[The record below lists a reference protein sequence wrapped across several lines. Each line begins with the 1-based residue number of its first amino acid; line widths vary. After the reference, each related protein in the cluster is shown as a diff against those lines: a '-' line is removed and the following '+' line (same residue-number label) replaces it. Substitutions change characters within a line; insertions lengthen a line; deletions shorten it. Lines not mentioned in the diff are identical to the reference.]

1 MKPVATLSVVL
12 ALAVAGCASSTVTLL
27 NGEGTNPVGA
37 VAVLDPK
44 TGDDVRVIDTAGTS
58 VAVDGASARVR
69 STDAAAAEAR
79 YAALLAGLPEPPVRF
94 ILYFPEGS
102 TNITPE
108 SVIVRDA
115 LFAEIKRRGPGVAV
129 QIEGHTD
136 RVGDAADNVILSKRR
151 ADAARDMLVGL
162 GLDTDITRTVG
173 RGERAPLP
181 GHATADNVEDPANR
195 RVEVVVR

>member
-1 MKPVATLSVVL
+1 MKAPSSLSFAL
-12 ALAVAGCASSTVTLL
+12 ALVLTGCGGSTVTLL
-27 NGEGTNPVGA
+27 NGEGANPVGA
-37 VAVLDPK
+37 VAIINPK
-44 TGDDVRVIDTAGTS
+44 TGDDVRVIDAAGTA
-58 VAVDGASARVR
+58 VTVDGARTSVR

-79 YAALLAGLPEPPVRF
+79 YAALLAGLPDPPVRF

-102 TNITPE
+102 TNITLA
-108 SVIVRDA
+108 SVPAREA
-115 LFAEIKRRGPGVAV
+115 LFAEIKRRGAGVSV

-136 RVGDAADNVILSKRR
+136 RVGDAADNVRLSKQR

-173 RGERAPLP
+173 RGERAPLL

>member
-1 MKPVATLSVVL
+1 MRALAPLGIAL
-12 ALAVAGCASSTVTLL
+12 ALAGCGGSTVTLL
-27 NGEGTNPVGA
+27 NGEGANPVGA
-37 VAVLDPK
+37 VAVIDPK
-44 TGDDVRVIDTAGTS
+44 TGDDVRIIDTAGTA
-58 VAVDGASARVR
+58 VAIDGARSSVR

-79 YAALLAGLPEPPVRF
+79 YADLLANLPEPPARF

-102 TNITPE
+102 TNITAE
-108 SVIVRDA
+108 SIPTRDA
-115 LFAEIKRRGPGVAV
+115 LFAEVKRRGRGVAV

-136 RVGDAADNVILSKRR
+136 RVGDAADNVRLSKLR

-162 GLDTDITRTVG
+162 GLDTDIARTVG

-181 GHATADNVEDPANR
+181 GHATADNIEDPANR